1 MASLH
6 ATPFSGSWYPGRR
19 AELEALLDRLF
30 DGSLKR
36 TGPSLLSRPLA
47 FVVPHAG
54 LDYSGTVAA
63 SAYRHL
69 QAAKPERVFILGFT
83 HSGGVPGVSIPDID
97 AFETPLGEVKVDRA
111 AAREMASGG
120 QFATVAESQVCDHSV
135 EIQLPLL
142 QKAVRGVPVV
152 PLYVGHLDNTEGHA
166 AAQALAQQIRP
177 GDVLLAS
184 SDLTHYG
191 KSFNYEPFPAGPDVD
206 RRLFQL
212 DSRIIDA
219 AGSLAPTLFLD
230 TLHELHSTV
239 CGYQPVALLLE
250 TLGLLSGEEVFQQT
264 LDYQTSAE
272 ITGDFEHV
280 VSYGSLGYFRADSF
294 CLDEQAQRALL
305 KSARET
311 LQHLSA
317 TGERQAIPPPAASP
331 MLMRRAPAFVS
342 LHCGRELFGCIGR
355 VTAETPLAEAVPNL
369 TLDAALDD
377 PRFAPRAG
385 RDSDRD
391 LSVNT
396 DEANSGLESV
406 SAWTARCVSRV
417 RQPQRIAAAAGR
429 QSRRLY
435 PDQLPGNSIS
445 KSRPSPQ
452 RVPGFAIT
460 LVRIPGAS
468 VRRWLLR
475 LCRVGSGQSS
485 GSASTD
491 RRSALGSDQ
500 HYLRSSD

>member
-1 MASLH
+1 
-6 ATPFSGSWYPGRR
+6 
-19 AELEALLDRLF
+19 
-30 DGSLKR
+30 
-36 TGPSLLSRPLA
+36 
-47 FVVPHAG
+47 
-54 LDYSGTVAA
+54 
-63 SAYRHL
+63 L

-97 AFETPLGEVKVDRA
+97 AFETPLGEVKIDRA

-120 QFATVAESQVCDHSV
+120 QFAMVAESQVCDHSV

-142 QKAVRGVPVV
+142 QKVRGVPVV
-152 PLYVGHLDNTEGHA
+152 PLYVGHLDNTERHA

-206 RRLFQL
+206 RRLFEL
-212 DSRIIDA
+212 DSRVIDA

-250 TLGLLSGEEVFQQT
+250 TLGLLPGEEVFQQT

-294 CLDEQAQRALL
+294 RLDEQAQRALL

-377 PRFAPRAG
+377 PRFAPRARVPDGIAIEISVLTPMKRIQDWRAFQLG
-385 RDSDRD
+385 RHGAYLESGSRSGLLLPQVASHGDYTQTSFLETLSRKAGLRPSAYQDSQSR
-391 LSVNT
+391 LSVFQAQVFG
-396 DEANSGLESV
+396 DG
-406 SAWTARCVSRV
+406 C
-417 RQPQRIAAAAGR
+417 
-429 QSRRLY
+429 
-435 PDQLPGNSIS
+435 
-445 KSRPSPQ
+445 
-452 RVPGFAIT
+452 
-460 LVRIPGAS
+460 
-468 VRRWLLR
+468 
-475 LCRVGSGQSS
+475 
-485 GSASTD
+485 
-491 RRSALGSDQ
+491 
-500 HYLRSSD
+500 

>member
-1 MASLH
+1 M
-6 ATPFSGSWYPGRR
+6 
-19 AELEALLDRLF
+19 EALLDRLF
-30 DGSLKR
+30 DGSRKR
-36 TGPSLLSRPLA
+36 TGPGLLPRPLA

-250 TLGLLSGEEVFQQT
+250 TLGLLEGEEVFQQT
-264 LDYQTSAE
+264 LDYQTSAD

-294 CLDEQAQRALL
+294 RLDEEAQGALL
-305 KSARET
+305 SSARET
-311 LQHLSA
+311 LRHLSA
-317 TGERQAIPPPAASP
+317 TGERRAIPPAAGP
-331 MLMRRAPAFVS
+331 LLTRHAPVFVS
-342 LHCGRELFGCIGR
+342 LHQGRELFGCLGL

-377 PRFAPRAG
+377 PRFAPRARVPDGIAIEISVLTPMKRIQDWRAFQLG
-385 RDSDRD
+385 RHGAYLESGSRSGLLLPQVASHGDYTQTSFLETLSRKAGLRPSAYQDSQSR
-391 LSVNT
+391 LSVFQAQVFG
-396 DEANSGLESV
+396 DG
-406 SAWTARCVSRV
+406 C
-417 RQPQRIAAAAGR
+417 
-429 QSRRLY
+429 
-435 PDQLPGNSIS
+435 
-445 KSRPSPQ
+445 
-452 RVPGFAIT
+452 
-460 LVRIPGAS
+460 
-468 VRRWLLR
+468 
-475 LCRVGSGQSS
+475 
-485 GSASTD
+485 
-491 RRSALGSDQ
+491 
-500 HYLRSSD
+500 

>member
-1 MASLH
+1 
-6 ATPFSGSWYPGRR
+6 
-19 AELEALLDRLF
+19 
-30 DGSLKR
+30 
-36 TGPSLLSRPLA
+36 
-47 FVVPHAG
+47 
-54 LDYSGTVAA
+54 
-63 SAYRHL
+63 
-69 QAAKPERVFILGFT
+69 
-83 HSGGVPGVSIPDID
+83 
-97 AFETPLGEVKVDRA
+97 
-111 AAREMASGG
+111 
-120 QFATVAESQVCDHSV
+120 
-135 EIQLPLL
+135 
-142 QKAVRGVPVV
+142 VV

-206 RRLFQL
+206 RRLFEL
-212 DSRIIDA
+212 DSRVIDA

-377 PRFAPRAG
+377 PRFAPRARVPDGIAIEISVLTPMKRIQDWRAFQLG
-385 RDSDRD
+385 RHGAYLESGSRSGLLLPQVASHGDYTQTSFLETLSRKAGLRPSAYQDSQSR
-391 LSVNT
+391 LSVFQAQVFG
-396 DEANSGLESV
+396 DG
-406 SAWTARCVSRV
+406 C
-417 RQPQRIAAAAGR
+417 
-429 QSRRLY
+429 
-435 PDQLPGNSIS
+435 
-445 KSRPSPQ
+445 
-452 RVPGFAIT
+452 
-460 LVRIPGAS
+460 
-468 VRRWLLR
+468 
-475 LCRVGSGQSS
+475 
-485 GSASTD
+485 
-491 RRSALGSDQ
+491 
-500 HYLRSSD
+500 

>member
-19 AELEALLDRLF
+19 AELEALLERLF

-97 AFETPLGEVKVDRA
+97 AFETPLGEVKIDRA

-120 QFATVAESQVCDHSV
+120 QFAMVAESQVCDHSV

-142 QKAVRGVPVV
+142 QKVRGVPVV
-152 PLYVGHLDNTEGHA
+152 PLYVGHLDNTERHA

-206 RRLFQL
+206 RRLFEL
-212 DSRIIDA
+212 DSRVIDA

-250 TLGLLSGEEVFQQT
+250 TLGLLPGEEVFQQT

-294 CLDEQAQRALL
+294 RLDEQAQRALL

-377 PRFAPRAG
+377 PRFAPRARVPDGIAIEISVLTPMKRIQDWRAFQLG
-385 RDSDRD
+385 RHGAYLESGSRSGLLLPQVASHGDYTQTSFLETLSRKAGLRPSAYQDSQSR
-391 LSVNT
+391 LSVFQAQVFG
-396 DEANSGLESV
+396 DG
-406 SAWTARCVSRV
+406 C
-417 RQPQRIAAAAGR
+417 
-429 QSRRLY
+429 
-435 PDQLPGNSIS
+435 
-445 KSRPSPQ
+445 
-452 RVPGFAIT
+452 
-460 LVRIPGAS
+460 
-468 VRRWLLR
+468 
-475 LCRVGSGQSS
+475 
-485 GSASTD
+485 
-491 RRSALGSDQ
+491 
-500 HYLRSSD
+500 

>member
-19 AELEALLDRLF
+19 AELEALLERLF

-142 QKAVRGVPVV
+142 QKVRGVPVV
-152 PLYVGHLDNTEGHA
+152 PLYVGHLDNTERHA

-206 RRLFQL
+206 RRLFEL
-212 DSRIIDA
+212 DSRVIDA

-250 TLGLLSGEEVFQQT
+250 TLGLLPGEEVFQQT

-294 CLDEQAQRALL
+294 RLDEQAQRALL

-377 PRFAPRAG
+377 PRFAPRARVPDGIAIEISVLTPMKRIQDWRAFQLG
-385 RDSDRD
+385 RHGAYLESGSRSGLLLPQVASHGDYTQTSFLETLSRKAGLRPSAYQDSQSR
-391 LSVNT
+391 LSVFQAQVFG
-396 DEANSGLESV
+396 DG
-406 SAWTARCVSRV
+406 C
-417 RQPQRIAAAAGR
+417 
-429 QSRRLY
+429 
-435 PDQLPGNSIS
+435 
-445 KSRPSPQ
+445 
-452 RVPGFAIT
+452 
-460 LVRIPGAS
+460 
-468 VRRWLLR
+468 
-475 LCRVGSGQSS
+475 
-485 GSASTD
+485 
-491 RRSALGSDQ
+491 
-500 HYLRSSD
+500 